1 MKRTILAVAVLALL
15 LAATAGADTRTPNP
29 AAEQPPQRELLAR
42 GIVLRVAPISV
53 RASSGSVVTC
63 QVRNRALV
71 ADLSVG
77 DHVKLKCIG
86 VEGGWLL
93 RRLVIHPAAP
103 SSEPT
108 AERTSERPSERP
120 AATREA
126 PSRPAG

>member
-29 AAEQPPQRELLAR
+29 AAAQPPQRELLAR

-53 RASSGSVVTC
+53 RASSGSVITC

-77 DHVKLKCIG
+77 DHVKLKCVG
-86 VEGGWLL
+86 VEGSWLL

-103 SSEPT
+103 PSEPT
-108 AERTSERPSERP
+108 AERTSERPV
-120 AATREA
+120 ATREH